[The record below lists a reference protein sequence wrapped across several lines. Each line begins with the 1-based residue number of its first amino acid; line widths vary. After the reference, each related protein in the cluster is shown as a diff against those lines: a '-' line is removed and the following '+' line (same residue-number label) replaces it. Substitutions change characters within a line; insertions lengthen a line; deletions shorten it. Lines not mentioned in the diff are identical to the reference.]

1 MINKVSINNVIMFGG
16 SIIAF
21 LIGSGFATGQEVL
34 QYFTAYG
41 FWGMAGTLVM
51 FAVFLYVCSS
61 FILVGYDNTFEKPN
75 NVYKYYCGKYIGTF
89 FDYFSTLFIYMS
101 YFVMI
106 AGSGATI
113 RQQYGISEVVGA
125 IFMAILSGVT
135 VAFGLKNIVK
145 VLGKLGPIICIISI
159 FLGIYGIVTN
169 FSGLTE
175 GNRIVGELQKT
186 KASTN
191 WFLSSASYIGFCMLW
206 LTAFVAALGKQA
218 NSKREA
224 AFGAFLGAFGFSIA
238 VMIVALGL
246 LAHINE
252 LANSQIP
259 SLILADKLSP
269 VFATIFSV
277 IVIGG
282 IYTTAVP
289 LLWTASSRVISND
302 SSSNFK
308 IVTIILAAVGCFIG
322 LKIPFDRLVNI
333 VYVLNG
339 YVGFLLFFI
348 MIIKSII
355 KIKNKNK
362 INIKKEG

>member
-1 MINKVSINNVIMFGG
+1 MPEDKKISINNVIMFGG

-51 FAVFLYVCSS
+51 FIVFLYVCSS

-75 NVYKYYCGKYIGTF
+75 DVYIYYCGKYIGTF

-106 AGSGATI
+106 AGAGATMK
-113 RQQYGISEVVGA
+113 QQYGISEVIGA
-125 IFMAILSGVT
+125 IVMAILSGVT

-169 FSGLTE
+169 FSGLAE

-191 WFLSSASYIGFCMLW
+191 WFFSSASYIGFCMLW

-218 NSKREA
+218 NSKKEGVL
-224 AFGAFLGAFGFSIA
+224 GAFFGTFGFSIA
-238 VMIVALGL
+238 VIIVALGL

-252 LANSQIP
+252 VANSQIP
-259 SLILADKLSP
+259 SLILASKISTI
-269 VFATIFSV
+269 FATVFSV

-289 LLWTASSRVISND
+289 LLWTASSRVVSDD
-302 SSSNFK
+302 SSGKFK

-322 LKIPFDRLVNI
+322 LKIPFDKLVNI

-348 MIIKSII
+348 MLIKSII
-355 KIKNKNK
+355 RIKNKN
-362 INIKKEG
+362 NIKNI